1 MTTYRAMWEDVPQL
15 DVSGEDL
22 LEVLRRTENDYEAF
36 AFDPADDPDYL
47 TPELRWAL
55 GWNADGKRRR
65 LVLFKDGTVTGV
77 HIDEVPADNAA
88 RQCAEAGHPM
98 AFYRPVRNDS
108 VCECNQACELGDFRN
123 SQTDPSWG
131 ARTPEQRQAT
141 LAQLA
146 GDVNA

>member
-55 GWNADGKRRR
+55 GWNTDGKRRR

-77 HIDEVPADNAA
+77 RIDEVPAAA
-88 RQCAEAGHPM
+88 
-98 AFYRPVRNDS
+98 D
-108 VCECNQACELGDFRN
+108 
-123 SQTDPSWG
+123 TDLSWG
-131 ARTPEQRQAT
+131 AYTPAQREAA
-141 LAQLA
+141 LARLA
-146 GDVNA
+146 EDVHS